1 MAIWLAKTEAGDYS
15 LADLRRDGSTAWD
28 GVSNPL
34 ALRHMRAMQPG
45 DRVLIYHTG
54 RERAI
59 VGIAEVVRAAYQD
72 AAGETVVDV
81 AFRAEL
87 ARPVTLAEVKEEPG
101 LAGWELV
108 RLSRLSVMPV
118 PPEAWAFIAR
128 LSGLPLSQ

>member
-1 MAIWLAKTEAGDYS
+1 MGIWLAKTEPGDYS
-15 LADLRRDGSTAWD
+15 LADLQRDGITAWD

-34 ALRHMRAMQPG
+34 ALRHMRAMQRG

-59 VGIAEVVRAAYQD
+59 VGVAEVMRAAYQD

-81 AFRAEL
+81 SFRAEL
-87 ARPVTLAEVKEEPG
+87 ARPVTLAEVKAEPG

-118 PPEAWAFIAR
+118 PPDAWAFIAG
-128 LSGLPLSQ
+128 LSGFALGQ